1 MRDSN
6 RRMNLSMGYGI
17 KQGEFFVLKETMRI
31 HRIRVQAWVK
41 LLHVIL
47 NIFFICY
54 NSQRFPITVNAK
66 KKKET
71 KKKQ

>member
-31 HRIRVQAWVK
+31 HRIRVQARVK

-47 NIFFICY
+47 YFFY
-54 NSQRFPITVNAK
+54 ML
-66 KKKET
+66 
-71 KKKQ
+71 